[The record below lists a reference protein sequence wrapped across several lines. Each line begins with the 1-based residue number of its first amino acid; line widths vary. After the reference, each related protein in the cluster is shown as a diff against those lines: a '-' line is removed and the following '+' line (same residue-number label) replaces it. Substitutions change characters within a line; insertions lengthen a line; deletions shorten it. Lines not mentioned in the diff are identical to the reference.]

1 MKNIIQDYAW
11 GSKEYLQKLTKTES
25 DGPLAELW
33 MGVHPKA
40 ESLVEKEI
48 GQWDSLSELIKSQPE
63 QTIGDPLMQRFGNL
77 PFLFKLLAAGEPL
90 SIQAHPSKSQAEE
103 GFRKEEEAGIPI
115 DGYKRNYKDDNHK
128 PEIVCALTPYWA
140 MKGFR
145 APDEIRV
152 NFLPWLPEE
161 AVPLLF
167 SNDQGEDQE
176 QLKSF
181 FKALMNL
188 KGLLKETV
196 LERAVKWSSSRD
208 SDACRWVGKLNDKYP
223 GDLGILSP
231 LYLNTICLQ
240 PGEALYLPAGELHA
254 YLQGFGVE
262 LMANSDNVL
271 RGGLTPKYMDV
282 PELLKT
288 LTFQCEPPQVLTPR
302 SLPDGSGIYDTRS
315 EEFQLININLT
326 GNVSAIHLEAG
337 YPVSI
342 LVVTEGSITVK
353 QDDSVLTIVAGES
366 CFLSKSGKSR
376 NLSSASGK
384 GRGFI
389 ARAVPE

>member
-40 ESLVEKEI
+40 ESLIENEA
-48 GQWDSLSELIKSQPE
+48 GQWSSLSELIKKQPE
-63 QTIGDPLMQRFGNL
+63 LTIGDKLMTRFGNL

-103 GFRKEEEAGIPI
+103 GFRKENEAGIPM
-115 DGYKRNYKDDNHK
+115 DAFNRNYKDDNHK
-128 PEIVCALTPYWA
+128 PEIVCALTPYWV

-145 APDEIRV
+145 TPSEIRA
-152 NFLPWLPEE
+152 NFQSWLPNE
-161 AVPLLF
+161 VDRLLF
-167 SNDQGEDQE
+167 PHDKEEDQV

-181 FKALMNL
+181 FKVLMNL
-188 KGLLKETV
+188 ESPLKETI
-196 LERAVKWSSSRD
+196 LEKAVKWSSSQD
-208 SDACRWVGKLNDKYP
+208 SPACQWLVKLNKKYP
-223 GDLGILSP
+223 CDLGILSP
-231 LYLNTICLQ
+231 LYLNTLCLQ
-240 PGEALYLPAGELHA
+240 PGEALFLPAGELHA
-254 YLQGFGVE
+254 YLQGFAVE

-271 RGGLTPKYMDV
+271 RGGLTPKYMDI
-282 PELLKT
+282 PELMKT
-288 LTFQCEPPQVLTPR
+288 LTFRCDPPQILSPR

-326 GNVSAIHLEAG
+326 GDVRAIHLEAG

-342 LVVTEGSITVK
+342 LVVTEGSMTVK
-353 QDDSVLTIVAGES
+353 QDGTVLTIKEGES

-376 NLSSASGK
+376 NLSTDSGK
-384 GRGFI
+384 GKGFI